1 MKDPEQPETM
11 RTKRGTRITAR
22 RGRDGVC
29 LFIFG
34 IEVDMTGD
42 ESHQLRDLLHAA
54 ELAAKRQEGNDDG

>member
-1 MKDPEQPETM
+1 MRNPEQPETM

-34 IEVDMTGD
+34 IEVDMTAD

-54 ELAAKRQEGNDDG
+54 ELAASREGDDDA